1 MFIYAKILI
10 KIPNMLCALLGNA
23 MEKIRMKLYRFWW
36 IDNYFPNIGNCFPRE
51 LASFGIR
58 INLLYEVSANVPKE
72 FKTLMLIYFLS
83 ISTQM
88 FLSKSILTG
97 ISLLLPAIWNSR
109 EKLTQKSISNS
120 PPFISSHVPII
131 KKRNLL
137 SLGETV
143 VPDCYILNSHSWD
156 CTGKRSLY
164 LTFLLDRMTPKHP
177 LNGLD
182 E

>member
-1 MFIYAKILI
+1 
-10 KIPNMLCALLGNA
+10 MLW
-23 MEKIRMKLYRFWW
+23 KKLEWSCTGLWW

-109 EKLTQKSISNS
+109 ENSQKKSISNFTCHQEAIS
-120 PPFISSHVPII
+120 LRNQVKTHYFIVKPVTYFSFKTSSFH
-131 KKRNLL
+131 LCL
-137 SLGETV
+137 
-143 VPDCYILNSHSWD
+143 YI
-156 CTGKRSLY
+156 Y
-164 LTFLLDRMTPKHP
+164 
-177 LNGLD
+177 LD
-182 E
+182 EN